1 MSLRIGDPVRMVD
14 RYASRRPC
22 TCKAPEPSWLDGM
35 RGKITQLA
43 PTLMVLL
50 DGERLPLRFDERDLV
65 REDER
70 PTEPRIVLDEVPMSG
85 AE

>member
-14 RYASRRPC
+14 RYAMRRPC
-22 TCKAPEPSWLDGM
+22 TCKAPEPSWFDGM
-35 RGKITQLA
+35 RGKVTQVA
-43 PTLMVLL
+43 PLMVLL
-50 DGERLPLRFDERDLV
+50 DDERLPMRFDERDIV

-70 PTEPRIVLDEVPMSG
+70 PTEPNVCDEISMTG